1 MVLLTDNVEKRP
13 LPPGDGAPRGPFEGP
28 LAAQPRFLALLYH
41 IIHSKSIGVRHSTV
55 LTAKKHWKKAVLPG
69 AAGRQQA
76 ALADG
81 FRTAACF
88 CGVCVRSPVPG
99 RREKAAETD
108 RSRHSPLFHSM
119 LFPYFIRSAFHPQTA
134 PCRTPAHCPASF
146 SGRTAAPP
154 LPGPPPAVGRG
165 PERPSSR

>member
-88 CGVCVRSPVPG
+88 CGVQTCAGDLLRRAEDACGQALCLPVG
-99 RREKAAETD
+99 AAGLPLGTD
-108 RSRHSPLFHSM
+108 QPL
-119 LFPYFIRSAFHPQTA
+119 
-134 PCRTPAHCPASF
+134 
-146 SGRTAAPP
+146 
-154 LPGPPPAVGRG
+154 AVGL
-165 PERPSSR
+165 RPVTGSREARKSGGDRP